1 MEEARLQ
8 LWKTSDKIVA
18 KVYFTVRSQG
28 VMHSVI
34 HPHVLCSFTAGK
46 NLSNF

>member
-8 LWKTSDKIVA
+8 LWKTSDKIVT

-28 VMHSVI
+28 IMHSVI
-34 HPHVLCSFTAGK
+34 HPQSSAILLQAS
-46 NLSNF
+46 L

>member
-8 LWKTSDKIVA
+8 LWKTSDKTVT

-34 HPHVLCSFTAGK
+34 HPHILCNFTAGK
-46 NLSNF
+46 PLSNF